1 MAHQV
6 SGDLGCVCRSPASV
20 GAAGQD
26 LPLRPPAVAST
37 GLARLEPA
45 PRGAHVGKGEHG
57 TLLGVAFTGAM
68 TKRTEEP
75 PVFCGPW
82 AGAVFSGGDRA
93 MVSHPGPWG
102 GRVWELAELD
112 PNPPSPCHETPLLP
126 EPRFPSPRKGEKLS
140 VAEQA

>member
-26 LPLRPPAVAST
+26 LPLWPPAVAST

-68 TKRTEEP
+68 TKRPEEP

-82 AGAVFSGGDRA
+82 AGAVFSGGDSHGEPPWA
-93 MVSHPGPWG
+93 MGRQGLGAGGAGPQ
-102 GRVWELAELD
+102 
-112 PNPPSPCHETPLLP
+112 PSLPLP
-126 EPRFPSPRKGEKLS
+126 
-140 VAEQA
+140 